1 MKTLESYM
9 LVVASA
15 LSCFSCDKVDTS
27 RKVTGA
33 TAQWMDV
40 TIDGERYYG
49 LAQNQIIA
57 KGAEKTSELSC
68 VVLMPWDARP
78 EASVGIKEDISTIKL
93 PGGEFKIVGRR
104 VCTTTATGDTITLF
118 PDELS
123 AEAYNNREALQNAVI
138 KILTKKQNKTSHS
151 NPH

>member
-9 LVVASA
+9 LVVVIA
-15 LSCFSCDKVDTS
+15 LSCFSCEKVDTS

-33 TAQWMDV
+33 TAQWMEV

-123 AEAYNNREALQNAVI
+123 AEAYNNREALQNAVM
-138 KILTKKQNKTSHS
+138 KILTKKLKKTSDS

>member
-1 MKTLESYM
+1 MKTLESYI
-9 LVVASA
+9 LVVVIA
-15 LSCFSCDKVDTS
+15 LSCISCDKVDTS

-33 TAQWMDV
+33 TAQGIDV

-57 KGAEKTSELSC
+57 RGVEKMSELSC

-78 EASVGIKEDISTIKL
+78 EASVEIKDDISTIKL

-104 VCTTTATGDTITLF
+104 VCTTTATGDSITLF

-123 AEAYNNREALQNAVI
+123 TEAYNSHEALQNAVI
-138 KILTKKQNKTSHS
+138 KIITKRQNKSSHS
-151 NPH
+151 NHH